1 VGEIAGKWEEN
12 GRKMGG
18 KWKENGRKMGEN
30 ANCEKIAMCA
40 LGLPRLPLIEMIF
53 NGLKGSAGSQGP

>member
-1 VGEIAGKWEEN
+1 VCVCEWGGGQCA
-12 GRKMGG
+12 G
-18 KWKENGRKMGEN
+18 KWKEGKREKMVKN

-53 NGLKGSAGSQGP
+53 NGLKGSSGSQGP